1 MNAFQAI
8 RTNARNNRKA
18 IISFLENHYL
28 IREHG
33 KAKIR
38 PVKSIC
44 IFCSSD
50 QNITKEHILPRWA
63 FERHP
68 NRTFKTVINGL
79 SHKYN
84 QTTLPACKNCNT
96 HLLSK
101 IENRVLEI
109 YSNQNLPNQ
118 FFEDDEL
125 SDIIRWIQILDYKFQ
140 VFSLLTRF
148 KAVAA
153 QGTIPFLSDYSLSV
167 LDPAIE
173 YSPAKAIRNLRR
185 SLDRIT
191 VRSKNKNIN
200 SLVVFKTSNPDISF
214 FHKSNDFLFLELPQ
228 HQIAIIYFYELIFLD
243 VFTARDHAM
252 NLIKNH
258 YNQ

>member
-1 MNAFQAI
+1 MNTFQAI
-8 RTNARNNRKA
+8 RTNARNNRKE

-33 KAKIR
+33 KSRTR

-50 QNITKEHILPRWA
+50 QNITKEHVLPRWA

-68 NRTFKTVINGL
+68 NRTFKTIINGL

-84 QTTLPACKNCNT
+84 QTTLLACKNCNT
-96 HLLSK
+96 NLLSK
-101 IENRVLEI
+101 FESRVLEI
-109 YSNQNLPNQ
+109 FSNHNLPNE
-118 FFEDDEL
+118 FFKDDEI
-125 SDIIRWIQILDYKFQ
+125 SDIIRWMQILDYKFQ

-148 KAVAA
+148 RAVA
-153 QGTIPFLSDYSLSV
+153 GKGNISFLSDYSLSV

-173 YSPAKAIRNLRR
+173 YSPVKVLRNLRR
-185 SLDRIT
+185 SLNRIT
-191 VRSKNKNIN
+191 VLSKNKNIN

-214 FHKSNDFLFLELPQ
+214 FHKNNDFLFLELPH
-228 HQIAIIYFYELIFLD
+228 HQVAIMYFYELIFPD

-258 YNQ
+258 YNK